1 MMRSTGIALLAACLT
16 TACTSIDASFD
27 SGPSDARFLEAGS
40 MICTDPD
47 GDEDGDKIPNGE
59 EGCLTGRDTDH
70 DKVPDWQSFD
80 SDGDKI
86 PDSVEAGQKDG
97 SGRCIAN
104 QRGRKPTK
112 SDRWPC
118 DSDGD
123 GMPDYIDV
131 DSDND
136 TILDKDEDPSGDGLL
151 GCCIVSCNKP
161 DPKWQKQNCVLTADG
176 CGEGQKCESG
186 KCTPAIGF
194 TCSNG
199 ETDPALKDTF
209 GDGKLD
215 PERGSFICRDA
226 TEDKPKGRKIVQYRK
241 SPVVKDSTGKETGGD
256 WHIALEKTSR
266 YAELTIGGATSKE
279 AAGVMDEETAEVAGF
294 ILSKESTKSVQ
305 DELADIV
312 AALNKKVPG
321 GSGTVTSRA
330 SGQEGHTH
338 DKYDTVQGTILDLS
352 LGGSS
357 NISSVRNELIG
368 TLMGRAMADLGN
380 LPGPYGASGNEF
392 VIRLVTV
399 KRFEFQRDT
408 LTKKLLLDGKG
419 NTIDT
424 GDKSK
429 WRLLVMGAIV
439 SRANYQDPTKLT
451 GLIVDDLSGGT
462 ALATA
467 TDAVGDQCDVGTI
480 SSLPVAD
487 IIWVVDESGSMSDD
501 RQNIVNNAN
510 NFFSRALSSGLDFR
524 MGVTGVNNPS
534 SGAACLGKL
543 CSKIATSSNDDGG
556 VDRFLAP
563 GEQAIFSSC
572 INNPPCY
579 EGGSE
584 YGLTNMTEA
593 IKKHLPRAVG
603 DPSKIRPEAKLVV
616 IFATDETPQE
626 AKNAGITT
634 EGFSTCTLDPAKL
647 AATMGF
653 IKPELDL
660 VTGITEP
667 EGAAMVHLLGGVC
680 GNTCSAEV
688 GHCYSEL
695 AQATGG
701 QIGDICQKDLG
712 NTLQVIIDTIIGAA
726 SPVKLTYVPI
736 AASLAVALDGTEVKR
751 GRNNGFDYRSASNSL
766 VFINVKYKKGSEVIA
781 SYKRWQR
788 QVDPEQ
794 MGSP

>member
-1 MMRSTGIALLAACLT
+1 MRLRWMSVLAVIVL
-16 TACTSIDASFD
+16 TACTNTDTSFD
-27 SGPSDARFLEAGS
+27 GGSDARFLEAGS
-40 MICTDPD
+40 AICTDPN
-47 GDEDGDKIPNGE
+47 GDDDGDKIPNGD

-70 DKVPDWQSFD
+70 DKIPDWQSYD

-86 PDSVEAGQKDG
+86 PDSIEAGKKDSNG
-97 SGRCIAN
+97 KCAAN
-104 QRGRKPTK
+104 QRGVKPTK
-112 SDRWPC
+112 SDVWPC
-118 DSDGD
+118 DTDGD
-123 GMPDYIDV
+123 GMPDYLDI

-136 TILDKDEDPSGDGLL
+136 TLLDKDEDVSGDGLL
-151 GCCIVSCNKP
+151 GCCIVNCNAP
-161 DPKWQKQNCVLTADG
+161 DAKWQLKNCILTTDG
-176 CGEGQKCESG
+176 CGEGQKCENG
-186 KCTPAIGF
+186 KCTPSIGF

-199 ETDPALKDTF
+199 ETDPARKDTF

-215 PERGSFICRDA
+215 SERGTFICRDA

-241 SPVVKDSTGKETGGD
+241 SPIVKDSTGKEMGGD
-256 WHIALEKTSR
+256 WHIALEKTSK
-266 YAELTIGGATSKE
+266 YAELTITGAGTKE
-279 AAGVMDEETAEVAGF
+279 AAAVMDEETAEGAGF
-294 ILSKESTKSVQ
+294 IISKESTKTVQ
-305 DELADIV
+305 EELGDII

-321 GSGTVTSRA
+321 GSGSVTTRA

-338 DKYDTVQGTILDLS
+338 DKYDTVQGTILDINLS
-352 LGGSS
+352 GSS

-368 TLMGRAMADLGN
+368 TLLNRPMADLGN
-380 LPGPYGASGNEF
+380 LPGPYGSSGNEF

-399 KRFEFQRDT
+399 KRFEFQRDA
-408 LTKKLLLDGKG
+408 TKKLVLDAKG

-424 GDKSK
+424 GDTTK
-429 WRLLVMGAIV
+429 WRLLIMGAV
-439 SRANYQDPTKLT
+439 ASRANYQDPTKLT
-451 GLIVDDLSGGT
+451 GFIVDDLSGGT

-487 IIWVVDESGSMSDD
+487 IIWVVDESGSMDDD

-524 MGVTGVNNPS
+524 MGITGVCNPS
-534 SGAACLGKL
+534 TGASCIGKF
-543 CSKIATSSNDDGG
+543 CSKIATSSSDDGG
-556 VDRFLAP
+556 VDRFLQP

-572 INNPPCY
+572 INNPTCY

-593 IKKHLPRAVG
+593 IKKHLPRAAS
-603 DPSKIRPEAKLVV
+603 DPAKIRPEAKLV
-616 IFATDETPQE
+616 IIIATDETPQE
-626 AKNAGITT
+626 TKNAGITS
-634 EGFSTCTLDPAKL
+634 EAMGTCTLDPSKQ
-647 AATMGF
+647 AAMATF
-653 IKPELDL
+653 LKPQLDL
-660 VTGITEP
+660 ITGITDP

-680 GNTCSAEV
+680 NNTCSAQIAH
-688 GHCYSEL
+688 GYFEL

-701 QIGDICQKDLG
+701 QTGDICQKDLG

-726 SPVKLTYVPI
+726 SPVKLVYVPI

-794 MGSP
+794 M